1 VIKFMPLG
9 DVCTDIIDCPHESPE
24 WRSEGIA
31 VIRNFNLANGQ
42 IDMQN
47 GYYVDEET
55 YKKRTRRAVPSAG
68 DIIFSREAPIGNCA
82 IVPDGFKC
90 CLGQRLVLLR
100 VNHNICSS
108 EYLLAVLLSSYV
120 KQQIDQV
127 SKLGSIVSNFA
138 IGDLHKLIIPIL
150 EDQES
155 VAIFSSSIANKLSNN
170 AAICS
175 DLESMAKLLYD
186 YWFVQFDFPDENGK
200 TYKSSGG
207 KMVWNEELK
216 REIPEEWG
224 SQSISN
230 IATIDTVS
238 ITPRQGIKYQHY
250 SIPAFDDNGMPAIE
264 DGSDI
269 KSNKYVVPE
278 NAILVS
284 KLNPQFKRI
293 WVVDSIHGNAIC
305 STEFMPFVSIDSR
318 KEYLYSVLNS
328 DSFHTYMVQSSSSS
342 TGSRKRIG
350 PELCLCFLFAS
361 PKNDAIVKQY
371 CQIIA
376 PILNKILMLKN
387 ENDELKRLRDFIL
400 PMLMNGQVKVKG
412 RAI

>member
-1 VIKFMPLG
+1 MPLG

-31 VIRNFNLANGQ
+31 VIRNFNLVNGQ
-42 IDMQN
+42 IDMQD

-100 VNHNICSS
+100 VNHSICSS
-108 EYLLAVLLSSYV
+108 EYLLAVLLSSFV

-155 VAIFSSSIANKLSNN
+155 VANFSSTIANKLSNN

-200 TYKSSGG
+200 PYKSSGG

-216 REIPEEWG
+216 RVIPEGW
-224 SQSISN
+224 SSHTIAN
-230 IATIDTVS
+230 IAKIDAVS

-250 SIPAFDDNGMPAIE
+250 SIPAYDENSMPVVE
-264 DGSDI
+264 DGSEI
-269 KSNKYVVPE
+269 NSNKYIVPE

-293 WVVDSIHGNAIC
+293 WIVDSSNGKAIC
-305 STEFMPFVSIDSR
+305 STEFLPFVRRSEIIC
-318 KEYLYSVLNS
+318 
-328 DSFHTYMVQSSSSS
+328 QSSFVYKKACGAKPQAFPYHCVQASNHTANSPIS
-342 TGSRKRIG
+342 VCYTISR
-350 PELCLCFLFAS
+350 
-361 PKNDAIVKQY
+361 
-371 CQIIA
+371 
-376 PILNKILMLKN
+376 LK
-387 ENDELKRLRDFIL
+387 D
-400 PMLMNGQVKVKG
+400 
-412 RAI
+412 